1 MIVGISEDEVKTCLT
16 HSHARLSLLRCFPLL
31 SNIPTNNVGP
41 VSHSWRLN
49 SSMWHQT
56 QERVVVCYSNTG
68 YVNAILEYSYR
79 TSTLCLPLE
88 FVLKTLEEKLSAAR
102 GINKYDRDNA
112 KKAKTVIYRLTKKEL
127 HLLGLASLKCSRVLK
142 SRGALQ

>member
-1 MIVGISEDEVKTCLT
+1 VTPNPGESCG
-16 HSHARLSLLRCFPLL
+16 LLLQYWLREWY
-31 SNIPTNNVGP
+31 T
-41 VSHSWRLN
+41 
-49 SSMWHQT
+49 
-56 QERVVVCYSNTG
+56 RV
-68 YVNAILEYSYR
+68 SYR